1 VLAAAACP
9 EASLITF
16 FEPSKAPEWRI
27 RADTPRQ
34 SQVWLTPTPPVRDG
48 MLLFTLATYHY
59 RSLCPGKDNHIMQ
72 LSRSRRRGSP
82 RAYLHLVLPTIFT
95 YIGFGFEPLCLLLFR
110 PYNACLHLTSC
121 SPFDPFR
128 WTCVLS
134 WTRYFHVWLHVTPA
148 VPFRQMGKLLDT
160 GYSRLA
166 K

>member
-1 VLAAAACP
+1 MH
-9 EASLITF
+9 IF
-16 FEPSKAPEWRI
+16 I
-27 RADTPRQ
+27 
-34 SQVWLTPTPPVRDG
+34 
-48 MLLFTLATYHY
+48 
-59 RSLCPGKDNHIMQ
+59 LCFRP
-72 LSRSRRRGSP
+72 
-82 RAYLHLVLPTIFT
+82 YLHILALALN
-95 YIGFGFEPLCLLLFR
+95 LCLLLFR